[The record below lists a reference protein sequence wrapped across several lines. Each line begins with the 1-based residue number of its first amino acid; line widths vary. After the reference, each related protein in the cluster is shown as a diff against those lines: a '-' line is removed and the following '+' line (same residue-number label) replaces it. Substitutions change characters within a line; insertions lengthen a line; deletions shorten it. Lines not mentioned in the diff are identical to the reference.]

1 MSETDP
7 QPPRPGAADR
17 WLEPGANNIQ
27 LIYVLYLVG
36 FVVGI
41 TAVVGIVLAYLN
53 RGKSEGWVET
63 HYTWAIRT
71 FWIGVLFAAVS
82 VLLMI
87 IGIGFVLL
95 LAAGVWVVVRTV
107 VGLQAVSRGDPIR
120 NPESWML

>member
-71 FWIGVLFAAVS
+71 FWIGVLFVAVS

-87 IGIGFVLL
+87 VGIGFVLL

-107 VGLQAVSRGDPIR
+107 VGLQAVSRSDPIR